1 MIGTESIGLAV
12 AFFAG
17 ILSFLSPCVL
27 PLVPSYVSFI
37 TGMSLEEMGEKRF
50 ATLIHAVLFVSGFTL
65 IFMALGAGAAGLG
78 GFLRGQQ
85 VWIERFGGLLVIVF
99 GLYMLGVIKIGA
111 FNQERRMH
119 IQNKP
124 VGYLGSVLV
133 GVAFGAGWTP
143 CIGPILG
150 AILTYTTANEATL
163 GEGMLLLFSYSL
175 GLAVPFLIA
184 AIAVDRF
191 LEWFKQFRRYIPIVT
206 KLSGAML
213 VVFGILL
220 ITGYFTMLA
229 GWLQGFTPDFLL
241 EKL

>member
-1 MIGTESIGLAV
+1 MVNEPIGLAV

-37 TGMSLEEMGEKRF
+37 TGMSLEELGQKRF
-50 ATLIHAVLFVSGFTL
+50 AALTHALLFVSGFTL
-65 IFMALGAGAAGLG
+65 IFMGLGAGATQLG

-85 VWIERFGGLLVIVF
+85 VWIERIGGLLVIVF

-119 IQNKP
+119 IQDKP

-150 AILTYTTANEATL
+150 AILTFTTANESTL
-163 GEGMLLLFSYSL
+163 GEGMVLLFAYSA
-175 GLAVPFLIA
+175 GLAVPFIVA
-184 AIAVDRF
+184 AVAVDRF
-191 LEWFKQFRRYIPIVT
+191 LDWFKQYRKYIPIVT
-206 KLSGAML
+206 KVSGGML
-213 VVFGILL
+213 VVFGVLL
-220 ITGYFTMLA
+220 ITGYFTLLA
-229 GWLQGFTPDFLL
+229 GWLSGLTPAFLL
-241 EKL
+241 ERI